1 MRRSELAGENT
12 AGQREEP
19 YGSLEEQ
26 VESRMEEQ
34 RVASVQTTRDRRSDV
49 GEEESAKG
57 REVNGEQ
64 EQLALE
70 QMRGAVVE
78 TVQDPDEAMA
88 WEELM
93 RLGEIGYSI
102 EDLMIKQVC
111 EGIALADEEECED
124 EEASETRYKTSD
136 FSTQIPLPP
145 KDYLWRDKYKPRKP
159 RFFNRV
165 HTGFEWN
172 KYNQTHYDFDNPPP
186 KIVQGYKFNIF
197 YPDLIDKGVTPKY
210 SVNPCYE
217 EGQDKRSAPTPD
229 FAVLRFSAGPPYEDI
244 AFKIVNR
251 EWECSYK
258 RDIGI
263 DDNREI
269 NPRCLAEL

>member
-1 MRRSELAGENT
+1 MRRSWIFEDYEVHLIIIPRCAGLQGFVQWRERQHWRNERMRFPWREQKAWRGQRTRSGNDIRNVRWMDLRRCYNCGEPGLLRAQCARSGRRSRRTRTSRRVQMRRSELAGENT

-93 RLGEIGYSI
+93 RLGEIGVGERNGMTM
-102 EDLMIKQVC
+102 EDWELEHLLEFI
-111 EGIALADEEECED
+111 LSED
-124 EEASETRYKTSD
+124 EDDGDS
-136 FSTQIPLPP
+136 
-145 KDYLWRDKYKPRKP
+145 
-159 RFFNRV
+159 
-165 HTGFEWN
+165 GFM
-172 KYNQTHYDFDNPPP
+172 
-186 KIVQGYKFNIF
+186 
-197 YPDLIDKGVTPKY
+197 
-210 SVNPCYE
+210 
-217 EGQDKRSAPTPD
+217 
-229 FAVLRFSAGPPYEDI
+229 
-244 AFKIVNR
+244 
-251 EWECSYK
+251 
-258 RDIGI
+258 
-263 DDNREI
+263 
-269 NPRCLAEL
+269 